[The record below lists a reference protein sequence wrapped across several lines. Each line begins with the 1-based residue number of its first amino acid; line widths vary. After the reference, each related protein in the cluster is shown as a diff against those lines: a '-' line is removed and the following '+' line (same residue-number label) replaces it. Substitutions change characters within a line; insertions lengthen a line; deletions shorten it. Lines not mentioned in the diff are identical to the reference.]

1 MRGGEDEL
9 VVEEVVCME
18 EAVKMLME
26 HLVRPALRVRAA
38 QDEKERTVAQQIHTA
53 VILYNYY
60 HRKMFPQL
68 DFADAKEFCVC
79 ACVSTGESLLAYLT
93 LVQEREDNSGK
104 EERLSATDI
113 AAVQACEIAV
123 ELDASKASPDMEMWP
138 ISKVAILLLD
148 PTRKKCLIEYGA
160 ITKGVCSI
168 IENEFDAAA
177 GIPHTTSQ
185 LVGQESTKKR
195 NFGTLNDP
203 YLLQQLALSE
213 VECRT
218 GIKSSDLQI
227 LDEALSYSLSKERT
241 TTKLFIMEYKQIT
254 NVKFVEMSLQELIS
268 SMTGPVFVN
277 DPFPKTTSVVEY
289 YHILPYKE
297 ILFELLHRNWPADS
311 SLNEQPLQHGLHSM
325 RDENLEEQD
334 TNSTFKMRK
343 QITEVSTQKQNKR
356 AIKATGAN
364 SNQYSSTSKQR
375 KNNKR
380 KFEASRATAAE
391 GPDDATAAASAG
403 PIALESGVEVD
414 NKKTHKKYTCC
425 NMPQDDF
432 PTEAPYVDPVMK
444 NGALIPQNVE
454 VAEKSGGITENN
466 DDQVYDSLRSV
477 RKLRDEIFH
486 KGRIIQERCAQC
498 DMDIQIILNERKMT
512 PKVLLIRDKYKEPCS
527 NMLEVAN
534 SSCTGNGVQ
543 TMSMERKTLRE
554 ALQEHNTCQELDK
567 MCNNSNWTLPGY
579 RIVPSAADGN
589 FRATVHL
596 ECPDFEISTTG
607 DPRMTPREAM
617 RSAALNMII
626 ELHRKGAQE
635 QQDN

>member
-218 GIKSSDLQI
+218 G
-227 LDEALSYSLSKERT
+227 
-241 TTKLFIMEYKQIT
+241 
-254 NVKFVEMSLQELIS
+254 
-268 SMTGPVFVN
+268 
-277 DPFPKTTSVVEY
+277 
-289 YHILPYKE
+289 
-297 ILFELLHRNWPADS
+297 
-311 SLNEQPLQHGLHSM
+311 
-325 RDENLEEQD
+325 
-334 TNSTFKMRK
+334 
-343 QITEVSTQKQNKR
+343 
-356 AIKATGAN
+356 
-364 SNQYSSTSKQR
+364 
-375 KNNKR
+375 
-380 KFEASRATAAE
+380 
-391 GPDDATAAASAG
+391 
-403 PIALESGVEVD
+403 VEVD

-498 DMDIQIILNERKMT
+498 DMDIQIILN
-512 PKVLLIRDKYKEPCS
+512 
-527 NMLEVAN
+527 
-534 SSCTGNGVQ
+534 
-543 TMSMERKTLRE
+543 
-554 ALQEHNTCQELDK
+554 
-567 MCNNSNWTLPGY
+567 
-579 RIVPSAADGN
+579 GN